1 NTDDRAAIRLAQ
13 MENGPGVRTGRG
25 DLSFILSDMVQS
37 GKEEE
42 SIALANRLQ
51 QRLVSRLRGRYPDV
65 RSLGVKKGPFYVLV
79 GAYMPCVLVET
90 SFLSHPIEGRRLA
103 SSGYQDDVAEGLYH
117 GMAEFLGNMRLAKT
131 L

>member
-1 NTDDRAAIRLAQ
+1 

-37 GKEEE
+37 GKEED

-51 QRLVSRLRGRYPDV
+51 QHLLFKLRDHYPDV
-65 RSLGVKKGPFYVLV
+65 RNLGVKKGPFYVLV

-90 SFLSHPIEGRRLA
+90 SFLSHPVEGRRLA
-103 SSGYQDDVAEGLYH
+103 SAAYQEEVVEGLYL
-117 GMAEFLGNMRLAKT
+117 GMADYLGTQRLAKT